1 VSRPVTHGTGLAVEL
16 AGVVAGLLGGLA
28 AVALMS
34 VHRSPETGRPV
45 SRAGAP
51 YAILWIV
58 IVGARTAF
66 SYGAA
71 HWFSADLVAWAVA
84 HQVSTAAITD
94 GLIFM
99 ALAMLI
105 VRTLDLGVRASH
117 LPAAPALAAQHG

>member
-1 VSRPVTHGTGLAVEL
+1 VYPGVEHRQ
-16 AGVVAGLLGGLA
+16 A
-28 AVALMS
+28 ARRRLQRLMS
-34 VHRSPETGRPV
+34 VYRSPETGRPV

-84 HQVSTAAITD
+84 HQVSAAAITD

-105 VRTLDLGVRASH
+105 VRTLGLGVRASH